1 MPSSEE
7 HDGLTFDRRAL
18 LAGGAGV
25 VAAGLV
31 ASRAGAQASTAGGA
45 DAQGPAARAAA
56 GANRSTQGDIVL
68 ETVTG
73 PISGDEVEWALEHE
87 HLFVDFDGAKDPSYE
102 DVDWADVTGA
112 CVNSV
117 GELLAQGVNLFV
129 EYTPAGVGRNT
140 RLTRDVSRQTGMNM
154 ICASGIY
161 RASFGIPPEFRDLN
175 ANRLADHF
183 VRELTLGTEGTSIRA
198 GFIKIAVDNDGP
210 KPGDVPVYR
219 GAVTAANETG
229 CTIGMHAPV
238 LEALN
243 AALQIL
249 ERRGLD
255 LNRFIWAHA
264 EYAGRFADFREL
276 AERGAYISLDAVTV
290 GGVPGDE
297 AVLDLVGQFI
307 DAGLLDKL
315 LLSTDSTIFVKP
327 HTSQYGYQ
335 NTYLF
340 RVFKPKLDER
350 FGEDVSRQIL
360 RDNVVMAYRRGDNVT

>member
-1 MPSSEE
+1 
-7 HDGLTFDRRAL
+7 
-18 LAGGAGV
+18 
-25 VAAGLV
+25 
-31 ASRAGAQASTAGGA
+31 
-45 DAQGPAARAAA
+45 
-56 GANRSTQGDIVL
+56 VL

-73 PISGDEVEWALEHE
+73 PISGDEVDWALEHE
-87 HLFVDFDGAKDPSYE
+87 HLFVDFDGAKDPSYQ

-117 GELLAQGVNLFV
+117 GELVAQGVNLFV
-129 EYTPAGVGRNT
+129 EYTPAGVGRNV
-140 RLTRDVSRQTGMNM
+140 RLTRDVSRQTGMKM

-198 GFIKIAVDNDGP
+198 GFIKIAVDDDGP
-210 KPGDVPVYR
+210 KPADVTVYR
-219 GAVTAANETG
+219 AAARAANETG
-229 CTIGMHAPV
+229 CTIGMHAFV
-238 LEALN
+238 LEALR
-243 AALQIL
+243 AALEVL
-249 ERRGLD
+249 ERRDFD
-255 LNRFIWAHA
+255 LSRFVWAHA
-264 EYAGRFADFREL
+264 EYDGTFADYKEL
-276 AERGAYISLDAVTV
+276 AQRGAYISLDAVTV
-290 GGVPGDE
+290 GGVPGDS
-297 AVLDLVGQFI
+297 AVLDLIGQFI
-307 DAGLLDKL
+307 DEGLLDKL
-315 LLSTDSTIFVKP
+315 LLSTDSTIYVKP